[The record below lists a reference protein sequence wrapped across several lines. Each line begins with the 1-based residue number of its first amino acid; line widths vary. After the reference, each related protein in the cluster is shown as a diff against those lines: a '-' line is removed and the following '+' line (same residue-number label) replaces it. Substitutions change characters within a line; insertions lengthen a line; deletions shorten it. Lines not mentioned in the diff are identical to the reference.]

1 MGKIQS
7 TIELK
12 DKMSQV
18 INKVNQN
25 LSSMMLTMQNA
36 SDAIDSGFDP
46 TIADSFRDTL
56 LDCQGQVKNLDAALD
71 NMGNSSAFQKLF
83 TSSIAFGN
91 VIGNIITKAESMA
104 LGAIRN
110 AMSESYELYQTY
122 KNAQT
127 QLITTLNNTSD
138 NAVEAYD
145 AIKNKA
151 EEISEKGIFGK
162 TAMMSAGAE
171 LATYFSD
178 PRANSAMMDVL
189 ADYAMGMSQG
199 MNVDSKQMVDYAT
212 NLGKM
217 TTGAYEAMS
226 KKGFMVTEVQ
236 KDILKGEKLST
247 QGVLELKKAYDMLPE
262 SLQTEIGSDVTQ
274 WTEDMQKVAVI
285 QSIINESWANMYETM
300 SNTPENKINMLINRF
315 ESFQITIGQ
324 AISNGIMPF
333 VDAIDKN
340 MPTITTIVD
349 NFANAIQIV
358 MWTLAQGVNVVLQF
372 AQVIIDNWSWIGPLV
387 LGVAA
392 AFTAYQVAMAIA
404 TVAQWAYNAAL
415 YGCPLVWIIASVGA
429 LVAWIYLVADEFAK
443 ATGIANNGFS
453 LIVGGLNVVKQV
465 FINIFGMIKLAFEN
479 VVIFFQNRIAD
490 IQGFFWGLLATVVEV
505 VRGIAEKLNALP
517 FVNID
522 VAGLNAKA
530 DEYRAKQEAALN
542 SKQEYKD
549 VMASWKDNSIGNAYT
564 EGTKAG
570 DALVNKVSDKIA
582 SITQRLDDPAS
593 LFNQNQQHIA
603 DNTDTISES
612 LGSNE
617 ELEYL
622 KDLAQQETINRF
634 TTAEIKVDMGGVS
647 QNISKDTDADGVVD
661 YLVNALEKSMS
672 AVAEGVY

>member
-1 MGKIQS
+1 MGKVQS

-18 INKVNQN
+18 INKINQN
-25 LSSMMLTMQNA
+25 LSSMMITMQNA
-36 SDAIDSGFDP
+36 SDTLDSGLDP
-46 TIADSFRDTL
+46 AIADSFRNSL

-71 NMGNSSAFQKLF
+71 NMGNSSAFQKLS

-91 VIGNIITKAESMA
+91 VIGNIITKAGSMA

-236 KDILKGEKLST
+236 KKILKGEAT
-247 QGVLELKKAYDMLPE
+247 QAQIAAELGQEYVKE
-262 SLQTEIGSDVTQ
+262 
-274 WTEDMQKVAVI
+274 TEDLQKVAVI

-333 VDAIDKN
+333 VDAIGKN

-415 YGCPLVWIIASVGA
+415 YGCPLVWIIALVGA

-505 VRGIAEKLNALP
+505 VQGIAEKLNALP

-542 SKQEYKD
+542 SKQEYKNA
-549 VMASWKDNSIGNAYT
+549 MAPWKDNSIGNAYT

>member
-46 TIADSFRDTL
+46 TIADSFRDAL

-71 NMGNSSAFQKLF
+71 NMGNSGAFQKLS
-83 TSSIAFGN
+83 TSSIALGN
-91 VIGNIITKAESMA
+91 VIGNIITKAGSMA

-151 EEISEKGIFGK
+151 EEISEKGIFSK

-236 KDILKGEKLST
+236 KKILNGEAT
-247 QGVLELKKAYDMLPE
+247 QAQIAAELGAEYIKE
-262 SLQTEIGSDVTQ
+262 
-274 WTEDMQKVAVI
+274 TEDLQKVAVI
-285 QSIINESWANMYETM
+285 QNIINESWANMYETM

-333 VDAIDKN
+333 VDAIGEN

-358 MWTLAQGVNVVLQF
+358 MWTLAQGVNIVLQF

-387 LGVAA
+387 LGVVA

-415 YGCPLVWIIASVGA
+415 YGCPLVWIIALVGA
-429 LVAWIYLVADEFAK
+429 LIAGIYLLVDWIGK
-443 ATGIANNGFS
+443 ATGTANSGIGVITGALFA
-453 LIVGGLNVVKQV
+453 LMQAFQNVFATIRLV
-465 FINIFGMIKLAFEN
+465 FEN

-505 VRGIAEKLNALP
+505 VSGIAEKLNALP

-522 VAGLNAKA
+522 VAGLNTKA
-530 DEYRAKQEAALN
+530 DEFRAKQEAVLN

-549 VMASWKDNSIGNAYT
+549 VTAPWKDNSIGDAYSA
-564 EGTKAG
+564 GTKVG
-570 DALVNKVSDKIA
+570 DALVNKVGDKIS
-582 SITQRLDDPAS
+582 SITQRFDDPAS

>member
-12 DKMSQV
+12 DKMSQA

-25 LSSMMLTMQNA
+25 LSSMMLIMQNA

-46 TIADSFRDTL
+46 TIADSFRDAL

-71 NMGNSSAFQKLF
+71 NMGNSGAFQKLS

-91 VIGNIITKAESMA
+91 VIGNIITKAGSMA

-138 NAVEAYD
+138 NAVAAYD

-236 KDILKGEKLST
+236 KKILKGEAT
-247 QGVLELKKAYDMLPE
+247 QAQIAAELGAEYVKE
-262 SLQTEIGSDVTQ
+262 
-274 WTEDMQKVAVI
+274 TEDLQKVAVI
-285 QSIINESWANMYETM
+285 QNIINESWANMYETM

-315 ESFQITIGQ
+315 ESFKITIGQ

-333 VDAIDKN
+333 VDAIGKN

-372 AQVIIDNWSWIGPLV
+372 AQVIIDNWSWIGPII

-415 YGCPLVWIIASVGA
+415 YGCPLVWIIAVVGA
-429 LVAWIYLVADEFAK
+429 LIAGIYLLVDWIGK
-443 ATGIANNGFS
+443 ATGTANSGIGVITGALFA
-453 LIVGGLNVVKQV
+453 LMQAFQNVFATIRLV
-465 FINIFGMIKLAFEN
+465 FEN

-490 IQGFFWGLLATVVEV
+490 IQSFFWGLLATVVEV
-505 VRGIAEKLNALP
+505 VSGIAEKLNALP

-522 VAGLNAKA
+522 VAGLNTKA
-530 DEYRAKQEAALN
+530 DEFRAKQEAALN

-549 VMASWKDNSIGNAYT
+549 VTAPWKDNSIGDAYSA
-564 EGTKAG
+564 GTKVG
-570 DALVNKVSDKIA
+570 DALVNKVGDKIS
-582 SITQRLDDPAS
+582 SITQRFDDPAS

>member
-12 DKMSQV
+12 DKMSQA

-25 LSSMMLTMQNA
+25 LSSMMLIMQNA

-46 TIADSFRDTL
+46 TIADSFRDAL

-71 NMGNSSAFQKLF
+71 NMGNSGAFQKLS

-91 VIGNIITKAESMA
+91 VIGNIITKAGSMA

-138 NAVEAYD
+138 NAVAAYD

-236 KDILKGEKLST
+236 KKILKGEAT
-247 QGVLELKKAYDMLPE
+247 QAQIAAELGAEYVKE
-262 SLQTEIGSDVTQ
+262 
-274 WTEDMQKVAVI
+274 TEDLQKVAVI
-285 QSIINESWANMYETM
+285 QNIINESWANMYETM

-315 ESFQITIGQ
+315 ESFKITIGQ

-333 VDAIDKN
+333 VDAIGKN

-372 AQVIIDNWSWIGPLV
+372 AQVIIDNWSWIGPII

-415 YGCPLVWIIASVGA
+415 YGCPLVWIIALVGA
-429 LVAWIYLVADEFAK
+429 LIAGIYLLVDWIGK
-443 ATGIANNGFS
+443 ATGTANSGIGVITGALFA
-453 LIVGGLNVVKQV
+453 LMQAFQNVFATIRLV
-465 FINIFGMIKLAFEN
+465 FEN

-490 IQGFFWGLLATVVEV
+490 IQSFFWGLLATVVEV
-505 VRGIAEKLNALP
+505 VSGIAEKLNALP

-522 VAGLNAKA
+522 VAGLNTKA
-530 DEYRAKQEAALN
+530 DEFRAKQEAALN

-549 VMASWKDNSIGNAYT
+549 VTAPWKDNSIGDAYSA
-564 EGTKAG
+564 GTKVG
-570 DALVNKVSDKIA
+570 DALVNKVGDKIS
-582 SITQRLDDPAS
+582 SITQRFDDPAS